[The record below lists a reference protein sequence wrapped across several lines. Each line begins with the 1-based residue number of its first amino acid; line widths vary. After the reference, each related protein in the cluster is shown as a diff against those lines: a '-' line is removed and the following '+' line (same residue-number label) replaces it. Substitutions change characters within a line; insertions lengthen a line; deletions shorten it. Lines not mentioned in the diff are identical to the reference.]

1 MKRIYVHK
9 KGMSDD
15 VINDLLKVNT
25 APGTAWQFR
34 RKTNRWE
41 RSGTPQLVAHRWPGH
56 PDFFCI
62 KDLKACEE
70 AEKKHKPNASGL

>member
-34 RKTNRWE
+34 RQTNRWE
-41 RSGTPQLVAHRWPGH
+41 RSGTPKLVAYKWPGH
-56 PDFFCI
+56 PGFFCI

-70 AEKKHKPNASGL
+70 AEKKNKPNASGL